1 MFNVPSV
8 ILLLKMPPHPKKQHA
23 YWITLQYGHL
33 NLFFYFNFFRKFLCL
48 TLVGREF
55 RISMNHVRLGNGR
68 EELVNMESE
77 SSAGSVVSTC
87 LVSFGWR
94 NFRTPFMLML
104 EGRRGRVGDTPLL
117 LGWGGGGFSD
127 EVRVPSFVVVA
138 SRCGTDLPGQTPP
151 GLKAVSTTQVFRIF
165 FTFFRLFDV

>member
-1 MFNVPSV
+1 
-8 ILLLKMPPHPKKQHA
+8 MPPHPKKQHA

-33 NLFFYFNFFRKFLCL
+33 NLFFYFYFFRKFLCL

-55 RISMNHVRLGNGR
+55 RISMNYVRLGNGR

-117 LGWGGGGFSD
+117 LGWGGGASAM
-127 EVRVPSFVVVA
+127 ESECRHSSLWRAVA
-138 SRCGTDLPGQTPP
+138 ALILPAKRRQ
-151 GLKAVSTTQVFRIF
+151 GLKLSPRRKCFVFF
-165 FTFFRLFDV
+165 FTFFRLFDVLSFFVFTIDV